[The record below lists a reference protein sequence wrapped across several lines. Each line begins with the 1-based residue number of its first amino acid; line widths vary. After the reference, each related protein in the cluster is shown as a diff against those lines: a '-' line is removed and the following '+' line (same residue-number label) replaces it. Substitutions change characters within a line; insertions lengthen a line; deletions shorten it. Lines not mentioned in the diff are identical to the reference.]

1 MLQCLATVSGPLH
14 CLPLQNALG
23 LSQVLLRTWMPPP
36 QDFEQSP
43 AFHSLQPPLTA
54 HIHTVKLCM

>member
-23 LSQVLLRTWMPPP
+23 LSQVLVKIWIPPP
-36 QDFEQSP
+36 QDFEHL
-43 AFHSLQPPLTA
+43 AGFHSLQPPSTV
-54 HIHTVKLCM
+54 HIHTR